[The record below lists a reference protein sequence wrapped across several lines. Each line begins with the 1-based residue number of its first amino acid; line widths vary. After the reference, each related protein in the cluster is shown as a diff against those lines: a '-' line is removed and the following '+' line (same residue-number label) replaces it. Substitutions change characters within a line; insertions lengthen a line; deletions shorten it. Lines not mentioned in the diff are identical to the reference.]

1 MSGRESPAARA
12 HGYLYASAEWEM
24 PDSPNIPGVRAE
36 KKDVLGCFRDPM
48 AALAVRFIE
57 GAYVSVME
65 VRSGVEAAAV
75 K

>member
-1 MSGRESPAARA
+1 
-12 HGYLYASAEWEM
+12 M

-48 AALAVRFIE
+48 AALAVGFIE